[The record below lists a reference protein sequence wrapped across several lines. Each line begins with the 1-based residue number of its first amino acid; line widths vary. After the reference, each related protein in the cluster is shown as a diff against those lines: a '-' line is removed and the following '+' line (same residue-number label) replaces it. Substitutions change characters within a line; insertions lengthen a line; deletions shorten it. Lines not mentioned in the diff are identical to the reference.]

1 MDAKRLA
8 RVLLLPFAVAL
19 AIVSSASAEVVR
31 VTIANRADVDFGY
44 EKIVGRVYF
53 AVDPKNPQNARIA
66 DIDKA
71 PRNTAGLIEFSA
83 DLYILRPKSGG
94 SGTVLLDVVN
104 RGNLTV
110 LNGFN
115 RAGLSRTELGDGML
129 MKRGFTV
136 VAVGWEFDV
145 PSRPGAIRIE
155 VPAASEVGRPVRPIV
170 RAELTPNSAESSLTF
185 GDLVGYTPADPN
197 GPGTELRV
205 RSALLG
211 APQVLPRDTWTLSG
225 NTVTA
230 MGALFEAGRIYELRY
245 RASAAPV
252 SGLGFAAVRD
262 VASWIRHDRS
272 APVTAQHVY
281 AFGSSQ
287 SGRFLR
293 TFLYHGFNNDVQGRQ
308 VFDGLLAHIAGAGRI
323 DVNQRGATPTS
334 FGGVS
339 ATAFPFSD
347 HAQRDPVSG
356 VTEGLLEN
364 ERARRNQPKIFFT
377 NTGVEYWGQGRSAA
391 LVHMSP
397 DGTRDVSPGPNAR
410 AYFLAGTQHGP
421 SAFPPQQGLGQQKAN
436 PTDYWWSMRAL
447 LVAMD
452 RWVKQGVA
460 PPANRIP
467 RLSDGTLV
475 QAKMLAF
482 PTIPGVQ
489 SPTSLPPLI
498 RIASEMI
505 PGGAGP
511 GTTLPYLVPQVDAD
525 GNERAG
531 IRLPDVTV
539 PLATYTG
546 WNFRQASIGAPDR
559 IIPLL
564 GSYVPLPRTP
574 AEREAQRDP
583 RQSITERYA
592 SREAYLSLINQAA
605 AALVKDGLLL
615 EEDTIRV
622 TRRAADHWDLLM
634 RTTTTSARR

>member
-1 MDAKRLA
+1 MITKLFTRCLIGMA
-8 RVLLLPFAVAL
+8 FAL
-19 AIVSSASAEVVR
+19 ATVASASAEVVR
-31 VTIANRADVDFGY
+31 ATITSRVDVDFGY

-53 AVDPKNPQNARIA
+53 AVDPTNPQNARIV
-66 DIDKA
+66 DIDRA
-71 PRNTAGLIEFSA
+71 PRNTDGLVEFSA

-115 RAGLSRTELGDGML
+115 RVALSRTELGDGML

-170 RAELTPNSAESSLTF
+170 RAELTPNNAENSLTF

-230 MGALFEAGRIYELRY
+230 MGAPFEAGRIYELRY

-262 VASWIRHDRS
+262 VASWVRHDRS

-293 TFLYHGFNNDVQGRQ
+293 TFLYHGFNSDVQGRQ
-308 VFDGLLAHIAGAGRI
+308 VFDGVLAHIAGAGRI

-334 FGGVS
+334 LGGVS

-347 HAQRDPVSG
+347 HAQKDPVSG
-356 VTEGLLEN
+356 VSEGLLDN

-391 LVHMSP
+391 LIHMSP
-397 DGTRDVSPGPNAR
+397 DGTRDVAPGPNAR

-421 SAFPPQQGLGQQKAN
+421 GPFPPGQGLGQQKGN

-452 RWVKQGVA
+452 KWVKQGVA

-467 RLSDGTLV
+467 LLSDGTLV
-475 QAKMLAF
+475 QAKALAF
-482 PTIPGVQ
+482 PAIPGVQ
-489 SPTSLPPLI
+489 SPTSLPPVI

-505 PGGAGP
+505 RGGAGA

-525 GNERAG
+525 GNERGG
-531 IRLPDVTV
+531 IRLPEVTV
-539 PLATYTG
+539 PLATFTG
-546 WNFRQASIGAPDR
+546 WNFRQPSIGAPER

-574 AEREAQRDP
+574 TEREAQRDP
-583 RQSITERYA
+583 RRSVTERYA
-592 SREAYLSLINQAA
+592 SREAYMTLVNQAA

-615 EEDTIRV
+615 EEDTIPV

-634 RTTTTSARR
+634 RTTTTSASK

>member
-1 MDAKRLA
+1 MFKKLVVRC
-8 RVLLLPFAVAL
+8 LLVSAVAL
-19 AIVSSASAEVVR
+19 ATVSSASAEVVR
-31 VTIANRADVDFGY
+31 ATITERADVDFGY

-53 AVDPKNPQNARIA
+53 AVDPNDPQNARIA

-71 PRNTAGLIEFSA
+71 PRNTAGLVEFSS
-83 DLYILRPKSGG
+83 DLYILRPKTGG
-94 SGTVLLDVVN
+94 TDTVIIDIVN
-104 RGNLTV
+104 RGRLTM

-115 RAGLSRTELGDGML
+115 RAGLVRTELGDGML
-129 MKRGFTV
+129 MKRGFTI

-145 PSRPGAIRIE
+145 PQRPGAIRID
-155 VPAASEVGRPVRPIV
+155 VPAAIENGRPVQPIV
-170 RAELTPNSAESSLTF
+170 SGQFTPDKAAPSFTV

-197 GPGTELRV
+197 GADTKLTV

-211 APQVLPRDTWTLSG
+211 TPQAVPRGAWMLSG

-230 MGALFEAGRIYELRY
+230 MGTPFEAGRIYELTY

-262 VASWIRHDRS
+262 VADWIRHDRDAPAS
-272 APVTAQHVY
+272 AQRVY

-293 TFLYHGFNNDVQGRQ
+293 TFLYHGFNTDVRGRQ
-308 VFDGLLAHIAGAGRI
+308 VFDAVMAHIAGAGRI
-323 DVNQRGATPTS
+323 DVNERGATPTS
-334 FGGVS
+334 LGGVS

-356 VTEGLLEN
+356 VTEGLLDN
-364 ERARRNQPKIFFT
+364 ERARRQQPKIFFT

-391 LVHMSP
+391 LIHMSP
-397 DGTRDVSPGPNAR
+397 DGTRDVAPGPNAR
-410 AYFLAGTQHGP
+410 AYFFAGTQHGP
-421 SAFPPQQGLGQQKAN
+421 SSFPPAQGLGQQKAN

-467 RLSDGTLV
+467 LLSDGTLV
-475 QAKMLAF
+475 QAKMLAL
-482 PTIPGVQ
+482 PNIPGLQ
-489 SPTSLPPLI
+489 SPTTLPPVI

-505 PGGAGP
+505 RGGAGA
-511 GTTLPYLVPQVDAD
+511 GTTLPYLVPQVDGD

-531 IRLPDVTV
+531 IRLPEVTV

-546 WNFRQASIGAPDR
+546 WNFRQPSIGAPDR

-564 GSYVPLPRTP
+564 GSYVPLPRTA
-574 AEREAQRDP
+574 AEREAQHDP
-583 RQSITERYA
+583 RRAITERYA
-592 SREAYLSLINQAA
+592 SREAYLSLVNQAA

-615 EEDTIRV
+615 EEDTIPV

-634 RTTTTSARR
+634 RTTTTSAQR